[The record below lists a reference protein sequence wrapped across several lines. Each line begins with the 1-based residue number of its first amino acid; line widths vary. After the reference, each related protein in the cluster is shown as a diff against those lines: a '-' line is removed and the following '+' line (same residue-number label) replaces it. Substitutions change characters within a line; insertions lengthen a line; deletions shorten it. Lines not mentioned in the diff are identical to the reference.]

1 MIVIGIVI
9 SNSNGTSN
17 GNSSSNNNS
26 NSPRPSN
33 YLGMI
38 FFHLSP
44 DDHPGTICWYPVPQQ
59 HLVINVY
66 ENFGCYIHI
75 NKIHLI

>member
-9 SNSNGTSN
+9 SNSNINGTSN

-38 FFHLSP
+38 FLHLSP
-44 DDHPGTICWYPVPQQ
+44 DYHPIRVPYM
-59 HLVINVY
+59 LVPCI
-66 ENFGCYIHI
+66 
-75 NKIHLI
+75 